1 MRTKQG
7 RPKKIQGF
15 NLMRLY
21 WRHIKGDNIAT
32 LASRF
37 DVSGRTIYRYL
48 RKGNQ
53 NV

>member
-21 WRHIKGDNIAT
+21 WRHIKGDTINE
-32 LASRF
+32 LALEF
-37 DVSGRTIYRYL
+37 NVSGRTIYRYL
-48 RKGNQ
+48 GKGNQ